1 MDTKRKRNEKNAR
14 GGRRGGR
21 RGGWSDVSE
30 RPRHIYFFT
39 RKPEEKTTAD
49 RRGKRRRR
57 HVAGAGRRFRGA
69 RTRAVRR
76 RWSAGDAERAEA
88 KRARGVEAERG
99 AHTREDAPGAPRVP
113 LGSSRRASS
122 RRCRDGMRRAA
133 ELTADRR
140 EASGRSRGK
149 GLPRATRGRPNV
161 RRALGRRVKTPTVS
175 RKPSRASPLSVVA
188 SYVPWAVSCHRS
200 AWRIVRC
207 LFGGEARQVTIVA
220 SRGSRRLLSSRTNVV
235 CDDVVNSACTEVR
248 RAGGS
253 ALERRGN
260 GASDRDLERDCS
272 IARSRSFQSR
282 RFPRVSCRFGGR
294 AAQNFWHVDVCVF
307 SLGRVHA

>member
-1 MDTKRKRNEKNAR
+1 MFGPRAGPEPNADTRRAR
-14 GGRRGGR
+14 GFGGERAAAPPRAARRGGER
-21 RGGWSDVSE
+21 RL
-30 RPRHIYFFT
+30 
-39 RKPEEKTTAD
+39 TAH
-49 RRGKRRRR
+49 RGR
-57 HVAGAGRRFRGA
+57 
-69 RTRAVRR
+69 
-76 RWSAGDAERAEA
+76 S
-88 KRARGVEAERG
+88 
-99 AHTREDAPGAPRVP
+99 P
-113 LGSSRRASS
+113 LGSRATRVLARR
-122 RRCRDGMRRAA
+122 RDGMRRAA
-133 ELTADRR
+133 RRVDRR
-140 EASGRSRGK
+140 SPRGVGTVTSRG
-149 GLPRATRGRPNV
+149 AS
-161 RRALGRRVKTPTVS
+161 ALGARSTER
-175 RKPSRASPLSVVA
+175 PSRARATHGTPGPVA
-188 SYVPWAVSCHRS
+188 GRFVRVSAFRGGVVPWAVSCHRS

-220 SRGSRRLLSSRTNVV
+220 SRGSRRLLSSRMNVV

>member
-1 MDTKRKRNEKNAR
+1 MRGHRTRFENRVNARRKTSYEGKPKNA
-14 GGRRGGR
+14 
-21 RGGWSDVSE
+21 
-30 RPRHIYFFT
+30 T
-39 RKPEEKTTAD
+39 RKN
-49 RRGKRRRR
+49 RGKSFPRRRR
-57 HVAGAGRRFRGA
+57 PPAPADGFRGPDASVA
-69 RTRAVRR
+69 RRCSPGMPSVPRR
-76 RWSAGDAERAEA
+76 SAASGPTENAAARPARCAD
-88 KRARGVEAERG
+88 ARGRS
-99 AHTREDAPGAPRVP
+99 PGAP
-113 LGSSRRASS
+113 LGAPSARADARP

-140 EASGRSRGK
+140 EASGRSRGE

-307 SLGRVHA
+307 SL

>member
-1 MDTKRKRNEKNAR
+1 ME
-14 GGRRGGR
+14 RRLER
-21 RGGWSDVSE
+21 RQKT
-30 RPRHIYFFT
+30 PQTHFFFT

-149 GLPRATRGRPNV
+149 GLPRATRGRPSV

-188 SYVPWAVSCHRS
+188 SYLGRS
-200 AWRIVRC
+200 HA
-207 LFGGEARQVTIVA
+207 
-220 SRGSRRLLSSRTNVV
+220 
-235 CDDVVNSACTEVR
+235 TEVH
-248 RAGGS
+248 GGS
-253 ALERRGN
+253 CGVFSAGK
-260 GASDRDLERDCS
+260 RD
-272 IARSRSFQSR
+272 RSRSSR
-282 RFPRVSCRFGGR
+282 RAVREGCFRRGRTWSVTTSSTRRARRCDARAGVRSNVAGRRLGQRSRARLLDRAFAQFPEPSISACFVSIRRASGSELLARGCVRF
-294 AAQNFWHVDVCVF
+294 
-307 SLGRVHA
+307 

>member
-1 MDTKRKRNEKNAR
+1 MVRRGRRAR
-14 GGRRGGR
+14 RGEARARRGGR
-21 RGGWSDVSE
+21 
-30 RPRHIYFFT
+30 
-39 RKPEEKTTAD
+39 A
-49 RRGKRRRR
+49 RRA
-57 HVAGAGRRFRGA
+57 H
-69 RTRAVRR
+69 
-76 RWSAGDAERAEA
+76 
-88 KRARGVEAERG
+88 ARGRSRS
-99 AHTREDAPGAPRVP
+99 TPGAPRLEPTRV
-113 LGSSRRASS
+113 LATLSGWNAAGRRV
-122 RRCRDGMRRAA
+122 
-133 ELTADRR
+133 DRR
-140 EASGRSRGK
+140 SPRGVGTVAWKGASARDARSTER
-149 GLPRATRGRPNV
+149 PSRARATRENADRLAKALASLTAFGGRV
-161 RRALGRRVKTPTVS
+161 
-175 RKPSRASPLSVVA
+175 
-188 SYVPWAVSCHRS
+188 VPWAVSCHRS

-307 SLGRVHA
+307 SLGRVHT